1 MSGDFSNL
9 PSSSNDRPFSLP
21 PGDQQGSHDLVKS
34 GLLTPFGT
42 SSTDRGVGTSKIN
55 DQSRTER
62 KVTPSLTLTD
72 FNWLGLKQNQPPV
85 QKGKGKGPAKLRTHP
100 SSSGNNEVPLFKA
113 RTGQSDSHTGDLG
126 NESANNLSICKS
138 ENEIMGNGNDSN
150 SMQTSRNEDEDYE
163 PGNESEDDLYITD
176 EELGGVEKRGSKKRR
191 IRELSSGDDSDG
203 ELVHVNWSKK
213 PVGRSSRRKSSCLDD
228 GDETIFKER
237 IK

>member
-1 MSGDFSNL
+1 M

-55 DQSRTER
+55 DRSR

-72 FNWLGLKQNQPPV
+72 FNWLGLKQNQPPG
-85 QKGKGKGPAKLRTHP
+85 QKGKGKGPAKLKTPP
-100 SSSGNNEVPLFKA
+100 SSSGNNEVPL
-113 RTGQSDSHTGDLG
+113 RTGQSDSHTGDFG
-126 NESANNLSICKS
+126 NESSNDFGMKYEESSIVCKS
-138 ENEIMGNGNDSN
+138 EHEITGNGNESN
-150 SMQTSRNEDEDYE
+150 SIQTPKNEDEDYE

-176 EELGGVEKRGSKKRR
+176 EELGGVEERGSKKRR